1 MEGVAGRGLPSRGSL
16 QVLSPHLQMP
26 AWFPGADAEFR
37 VLVLSE
43 VGQKHCPPPLL
54 MATGCRTL
62 EAGAQAQGRGRK
74 ARASCSNVGSRPAD
88 TWGALVSQ
96 ARIQTFSICP
106 LASGPHPEANPPFL
120 SMAVMC

>member
-1 MEGVAGRGLPSRGSL
+1 M
-16 QVLSPHLQMP
+16 LSS
-26 AWFPGADAEFR
+26 EFLCSWKWVR
-37 VLVLSE
+37 NIA
-43 VGQKHCPPPLL
+43 PPLPL

-62 EAGAQAQGRGRK
+62 EAGAQAQDPGRK
-74 ARASCSNVGSRPAD
+74 ARASCRNVGSCPAD

-96 ARIQTFSICP
+96 ARMLTFSICP